1 MEDKEYLTKLE
12 GYIVDYKQLL
22 KEFKDDDTWFKPWLR
37 LQLRSCQI
45 EQKMT
50 SLRIYYDGDIPFYS
64 PRITNQMTE
73 WFEALNKIEKE
84 IDILLGVVI
93 CESEDLTELF
103 KINKILGVNFLQ

>member
-1 MEDKEYLTKLE
+1 MKEDKEYLTKLE
-12 GYIVDYKQLL
+12 GYIVNYKQLL

-50 SLRIYYDGDIPFYS
+50 SFRIYYDGVIPYHIS
-64 PRITNQMTE
+64 KINNQMIE
-73 WFEALNKIEKE
+73 WIEALKKVDKE

-93 CESEDLTELF
+93 CESEDLTKL
-103 KINKILGVNFLQ
+103 I